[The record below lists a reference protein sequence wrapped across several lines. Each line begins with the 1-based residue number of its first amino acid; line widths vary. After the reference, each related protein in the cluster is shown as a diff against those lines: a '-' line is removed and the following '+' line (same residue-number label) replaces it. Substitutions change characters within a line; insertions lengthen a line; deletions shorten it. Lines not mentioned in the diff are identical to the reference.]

1 MARTGRTKPHERT
14 TEPLG
19 PLVPRRKNARL
30 RLPRTEKHATT
41 MEEDM
46 SHDPRVRKLFDD
58 LGAFRREYGGR
69 VVHTEDYAGG
79 GAALSEGSGMNHDG
93 MDAHEDAISERA
105 ARNQRWGRDAGR
117 DTALAELVNE
127 GQIPLWEERPP
138 VRPRE
143 RQGGAVEVRDD
154 F

>member
-1 MARTGRTKPHERT
+1 MAKTTRTPPHKRSGS
-14 TEPLG
+14 EPLG
-19 PLVPRRKNARL
+19 PTTPLRKKARL
-30 RLPRTEKHATT
+30 RLPRAEKHATT

-46 SHDPRVRKLFDD
+46 DHDPRVRKLFDD
-58 LGAFRREYGGR
+58 LAAFRREYGG
-69 VVHTEDYAGG
+69 EDYAGG
-79 GAALSEGSGMNHDG
+79 AAALSEHTTTTQGGSMSG

-105 ARNQRWGRDAGR
+105 ARNERWGRPADR

-127 GQIPLWEERPP
+127 GQIPLWEPRPP
-138 VRPRE
+138 VQPRE